1 MGGGSNSK
9 AKGQPRAM
17 APVAEVDIAAVRYE
31 PRPMQAPHLTGF
43 GLRAFVWLLESR
55 LLGPIL
61 LSALKK
67 QNNMTQVLPSSILHP
82 SPLFVHCSLLRLLK
96 LTKILD
102 SLGARVQMLQNTVI
116 PERPMYYPEFPPQ
129 GTAARHILCV
139 APLNSSMEYPFFF
152 LKSSMVVC
160 SAGQA
165 SSQGNK
171 ILLELLLN
179 IRTKMLHSSFI
190 FC

>member
-55 LLGPIL
+55 LLGPL
-61 LSALKK
+61 VLSALKK
-67 QNNMTQVLPSSILHP
+67 QNNMT
-82 SPLFVHCSLLRLLK
+82 
-96 LTKILD
+96 
-102 SLGARVQMLQNTVI
+102 QMLQNTVI

-129 GTAARHILCV
+129 GCCGGVGR
-139 APLNSSMEYPFFF
+139 
-152 LKSSMVVC
+152 
-160 SAGQA
+160 
-165 SSQGNK
+165 
-171 ILLELLLN
+171 
-179 IRTKMLHSSFI
+179 
-190 FC
+190 